1 MLSLQVWRGKRRR
14 VSSPWHLLL
23 SHPSL
28 FLGIIKGLGQG
39 LELES
44 PEILSAVAF
53 TFLMGKL
60 WLRKGQGYIQCHTVS
75 LWQCGDQQPGFRC
88 PKWTLGK
95 VWGLGRT
102 AGQADPLTILSVEAD
117 FSAVLLMALQS
128 LVQPLQGWLTG
139 LWTVQ
144 EAAAAGFLHDLGAAV
159 ACELAEA
166 VGTVDNGKAP
176 WALCVSQQEV
186 AVCGKKGLRSGQ
198 GQEGSSDS
206 R

>member
-1 MLSLQVWRGKRRR
+1 M
-14 VSSPWHLLL
+14 SSPWHLLF
-23 SHPSL
+23 SHPPW

-39 LELES
+39 VELERS
-44 PEILSAVAF
+44 PEILSAISF
-53 TFLMGKL
+53 TFLMGKP
-60 WLRKGQGYIQCHTVS
+60 WFREGQGYTQCPRSACGSVGTSNQVS
-75 LWQCGDQQPGFRC
+75 AVSSGLWVRSG
-88 PKWTLGK
+88 
-95 VWGLGRT
+95 VWAGRQ
-102 AGQADPLTILSVEAD
+102 GRLDPLTILSVEAD
-117 FSAVLLMALQS
+117 FSTVLLMALQS

-139 LWTVQ
+139 LWTIE
-144 EAAAAGFLHDLGAAV
+144 EAAATGFLHDLGAAV

-198 GQEGSSDS
+198 GQEGSSVS